1 MHNWL
6 LLNLLA
12 VNPYFRL
19 SLISSMET
27 FGQESLFSLRP
38 ENQRD
43 LWPDR
48 HLTADQ
54 TGWVPL
60 EWHLEP
66 LQGMRAP
73 TDLQS
78 TESVRVKG
86 EGENE
91 VLQTQLVWKRLNQA
105 QPQCCGELTPEQL
118 EVFLLSSHSS
128 SDITHWQQFALKLK
142 SPYILVH
149 LQRQLPTRFDMIF
162 LSFTLTFL
170 QKWEFKE
177 TGKETALHI
186 HHTVERKGD
195 F

>member
-38 ENQRD
+38 GNQRD

-78 TESVRVKG
+78 SESVRVKG

-91 VLQTQLVWKRLNQA
+91 VLQTQLVWKKVEPSSTSVLWRTDPRAVGSVSFVIILKFGHY
-105 QPQCCGELTPEQL
+105 PLTAICAEAEISIYIGTP
-118 EVFLLSSHSS
+118 SKTA
-128 SDITHWQQFALKLK
+128 SD
-142 SPYILVH
+142 
-149 LQRQLPTRFDMIF
+149 
-162 LSFTLTFL
+162 TFL
-170 QKWEFKE
+170 HDFSF
-177 TGKETALHI
+177 LHS
-186 HHTVERKGD
+186 H
-195 F
+195 FLQ